1 MNTIEEEAPV
11 GRRRRRRYSVEFK
24 AQVVAACRRPGVSLA
39 AIALDHWLNANLLR
53 RWVEQAEGNARVPV
67 ASSDVAVPSA
77 QAPAFVP
84 VPLDTMN
91 VRPAEIRVEVR
102 RANQSITIS
111 WPISE
116 AAQCAAW
123 LREWLA

>member
-1 MNTIEEEAPV
+1 MNTIEEEVPL

-24 AQVVAACRRPGVSLA
+24 AQVVAACQAPGVSLA
-39 AIALDHWLNANLLR
+39 AIALHHKLNANLLR
-53 RWVEQAEGNARVPV
+53 RWVEQAEGNERVLVARSDASVPPATV
-67 ASSDVAVPSA
+67 
-77 QAPAFVP
+77 PAFVP
-84 VPLDTMN
+84 VPLETRN
-91 VRPAEIRVEVR
+91 ARTAEIRVEVR
-102 RANQSITIS
+102 RADQSITVC

>member
-1 MNTIEEEAPV
+1 MNTIEEAPV

-39 AIALDHWLNANLLR
+39 AIALDHRLNANLLR

-67 ASSDVAVPSA
+67 ASSDVGVPSA
-77 QAPAFVP
+77 QVPAFVP
-84 VPLDTMN
+84 VPLDMMN

-111 WPISE
+111 WPTSE

-123 LREWLA
+123 LRE